1 MKYLVKISLFV
12 SLVLSLASCRTNKQD
27 RNYVFFPNMYE
38 EVGYDT
44 YLSSNITA
52 NGSSAAFPAAHTIAR
67 GVMPYDYPNTIQGK
81 EDARV
86 QPIPFEDL
94 NSEENLAT
102 GKELYT
108 IYCSICHGAKG
119 NGQGN
124 LVKRE
129 KFLGVPSYGD
139 VSRNI
144 TAGTTYHAIYY
155 GLNSMG
161 SYKNQLNFKER
172 WLVANYVVKLKEDL
186 TK

>member
-12 SLVLSLASCRTNKQD
+12 TLALSLASCHTNNSE

-38 EVGYDT
+38 EIGYDT

-52 NGSSAAFPAAHTIAR
+52 NGSSAAFPANNTIAR
-67 GVMPYDYPNTIQGK
+67 GHMPYDYPNTIEGK
-81 EDARV
+81 EAARV

-94 NSEENLAT
+94 NTEENLKA

-108 IYCSICHGAKG
+108 IYCAICHGPKG
-119 NGQGN
+119 KGQGN

-129 KFLGVPSYGD
+129 KFLGVPNYD
-139 VSRNI
+139 AEARNI
-144 TAGTTYHAIYY
+144 TAGTAYHTIYY

-161 SYKNQLNFKER
+161 SFKNQLNFKER
-172 WLVANYVVKLKEDL
+172 WLVANYVMKLKEDL